1 MARLITLFIAFLA
14 VSTLASPV
22 FAELTIL
29 AHEEFALNT
38 GDDFGVK
45 VKEAIEKA
53 VESANK
59 HPCMVAANNSEQ
71 MPAVGAKIKISE
83 NTDTSVTLVIELVT
97 EDCR

>member
-1 MARLITLFIAFLA
+1 MIRLATLFIAFVA
-14 VSTLASPV
+14 VFILASPV
-22 FAELTIL
+22 LAELTIL

-38 GDDFGVK
+38 GDNLGAK

-59 HPCMVAANNSEQ
+59 HSCMVAANNSEQ
-71 MPAVGAKIKISE
+71 MPAVGAEIKIIE
-83 NTDTSVTLVIELVT
+83 NTDTSITLVIELVT